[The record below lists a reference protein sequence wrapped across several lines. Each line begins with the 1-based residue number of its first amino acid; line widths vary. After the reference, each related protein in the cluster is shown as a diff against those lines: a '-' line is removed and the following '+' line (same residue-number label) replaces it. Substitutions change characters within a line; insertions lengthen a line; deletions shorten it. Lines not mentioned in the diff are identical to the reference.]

1 MALYF
6 TSRAHNR
13 VVYYRYHTSVH
24 RRAYNRA
31 GSGFDTVS
39 IDARNSLLRTL
50 CVGSVAAM
58 VIDIPGMTWVSNERY
73 ENRITSLVVYSAV
86 HIYYYRSYTCTVFS
100 MSQ

>member
-50 CVGSVAAM
+50 CVGSVAAV
-58 VIDIPGMTWVSNERY
+58 VIDTGYDMRTCF
-73 ENRITSLVVYSAV
+73 ITVDIGIL
-86 HIYYYRSYTCTVFS
+86 
-100 MSQ
+100 